1 MLANFFNP
9 LINDI
14 ATKEKRLCEKLGYV
28 IEKEEEPTERN
39 KHEEEAKIESIS
51 KKV

>member
-1 MLANFFNP
+1 M
-9 LINDI
+9 INDI
-14 ATKEKRLCEKLGYV
+14 AAKEKKLCEKLGYA
-28 IEKEEEPTERN
+28 IEKEEEHTERN